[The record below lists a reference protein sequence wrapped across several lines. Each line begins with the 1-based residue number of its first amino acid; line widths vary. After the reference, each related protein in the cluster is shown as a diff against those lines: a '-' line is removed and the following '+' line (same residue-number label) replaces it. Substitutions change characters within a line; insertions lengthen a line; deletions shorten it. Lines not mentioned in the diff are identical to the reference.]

1 MTLIA
6 EDVLL
11 LLLDDTKGTVSAWG
25 NTDAVLG
32 GAVLAE
38 LAAPGTRHGRREEEH
53 LAGREGA
60 RHRCGARRPRPRA
73 RRGARHHRREG
84 PQAPAPWSTKIG
96 KGLEDRL
103 AAGLA
108 ERRILERRDGKRLG
122 LVPRTT
128 WPAAD
133 TSRDNQLRRTITVC
147 LADGGRPDER
157 TAALIALL
165 WAVDEAHKAVATNT
179 ATTKRQLKKRAKEI
193 AEGQWA
199 AKAVKDAVAAATA
212 SRRGCAQLKSSLLSR
227 VRFSSEK

>member
-11 LLLDDTKGTVSAWG
+11 LLLDDTKGTVSPWG

-38 LAAPGTRHGRREEEH
+38 LALLRLVAVDEKKSIW
-53 LAGREGA
+53 
-60 RHRCGARRPRPRA
+60 
-73 RRGARHHRREG
+73 RGAKVHATG
-84 PQAPAPWSTKIG
+84 AAPADLAPVLTRALATISEKDRSASTLVTKLG
-96 KGLEDRL
+96 KGLVDRL

-122 LVPRTT
+122 LLPRTT
-128 WPAAD
+128 WPVAD
-133 TSRDNQLRRTITVC
+133 TTRDSQLRRAITVC
-147 LADGGRPDER
+147 LVDGGRPDER

-165 WAVDEAHKAVATNT
+165 WAVDEAHKMVTGSHAATR
-179 ATTKRQLKKRAKEI
+179 RQLKKRAKEI

-199 AKAVKDAVAAATA
+199 AKAVKDAVAAAA
-212 SRRGCAQLKSSLLSR
+212 SAGG
-227 VRFSSEK
+227 

>member
-11 LLLDDTKGTVSAWG
+11 LLLDETKGTVSAWG

-38 LAAPGTRHGRREEEH
+38 LGVLGLATVDEKKSIWRAAKVHATGG
-53 LAGREGA
+53 
-60 RHRCGARRPRPRA
+60 
-73 RRGARHHRREG
+73 
-84 PQAPAPWSTKIG
+84 APADLDPVLAEALATIAEKDRKASTLVTKIG
-96 KGLEDRL
+96 KGLKDRL

-108 ERRILERRDGKRLG
+108 QRRILERKDGKRLG

-133 TSRDNQLRRTITVC
+133 TSRADQLRRKITVC
-147 LADGGRPDER
+147 LADGARPDER
-157 TAALIALL
+157 TAAIIALL
-165 WAVDEAHKAVATNT
+165 WAADEAHKAVATNT
-179 ATTKRQLKKRAKEI
+179 AATKRQLKKRAKEI

-199 AKAVKDAVAAATA
+199 AKAVKDAIAAAA
-212 SRRGCAQLKSSLLSR
+212 SSGAVS
-227 VRFSSEK
+227 